1 MSTAKETK
9 DLRQFTLHIDY
20 ATIMRSYLEL
30 LRVREA
36 NSNFQ
41 LFRFSMIISMAVK
54 SAKKLINKKVGEK
67 KKHLKPESS
76 VMWIENL
83 LFIFNSKT
91 IPERVLGLK
100 KLWLN
105 K

>member
-67 KKHLKPESS
+67 KTLKTGVFSYVNRESS
-76 VMWIENL
+76 
-83 LFIFNSKT
+83 FNF
-91 IPERVLGLK
+91 
-100 KLWLN
+100 
-105 K
+105 